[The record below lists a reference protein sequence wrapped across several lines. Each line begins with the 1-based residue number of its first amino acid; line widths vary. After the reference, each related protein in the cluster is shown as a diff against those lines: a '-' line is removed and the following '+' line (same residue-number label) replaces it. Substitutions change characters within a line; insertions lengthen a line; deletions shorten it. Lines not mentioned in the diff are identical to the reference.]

1 MLVCLI
7 MISFCS
13 PLDWCFLFD
22 MGGGGISRKGR
33 NHDQTNCKLP
43 YFIPVICT
51 VVFLSLTECA
61 YLQSLPFQSIQHI
74 ITAQDHHPTP
84 DSCVMSMVMG
94 QLKVRCDQRLHLLKQ
109 MFPQATVC
117 LSKFWLIGRFMF
129 LFKENGTT
137 EYLSKPVILYMGAC
151 LKSS

>member
-1 MLVCLI
+1 MP
-7 MISFCS
+7 FCACMPDYDICIFS

-22 MGGGGISRKGR
+22 LGGGGISREDR
-33 NHDQTNCKLP
+33 NHDQTYCKLLN
-43 YFIPVICT
+43 FTPVICT

-94 QLKVRCDQRLHLLKQ
+94 QLKVRCDQSLHLLNL
-109 MFPQATVC
+109 MFHQATVC
-117 LSKFWLIGRFMF
+117 LSILINWKIYMF
-129 LFKENGTT
+129 LFKENGTF
-137 EYLSKPVILYMGAC
+137 
-151 LKSS
+151 